1 MELRSLLTSARLAV
15 SAATAS
21 KTTKKKLFGIL
32 QLNQLTT
39 FVLEKDPNKD
49 NLQYDF
55 FVI

>member
-15 SAATAS
+15 FTAAAS
-21 KTTKKKLFGIL
+21 KTTKRKLFEIL

-49 NLQYDF
+49 NLWYDF